1 MAKRLSVKGRKAR
14 RDKARAYKTGTAP
27 AKHTISVSKT
37 VTSAKH
43 KVAVERS
50 TKAKRKKAYVMT

>member
-1 MAKRLSVKGRKAR
+1 MATRLSIRKRKNR
-14 RDKARAYKTGTAP
+14 RDKARAYKTGTTP
-27 AKHTISVSKT
+27 
-37 VTSAKH
+37 AKH